1 MLLQLFNHKDK
12 KVRDA
17 ALEVYIRRVYR
28 AHTID
33 DVIIQEKNGCVLVF
47 WNYRLRDAP
56 PQACM
61 QKTDHLCPCQSLL
74 QFGMR

>member
-1 MLLQLFNHKDK
+1 LTSQLFKHDDK

-33 DVIIQEKNGCVLVF
+33 DVLIQEKNGCVYVF
-47 WNYRLRDAP
+47 WNFRLRDAP
-56 PQACM
+56 PQAC
-61 QKTDHLCPCQSLL
+61 
-74 QFGMR
+74 RN